1 MLRYAGYFVAMPHKT
16 RLGGPPLHDYQRVS
30 FKTLLGIFDKKNHNT
45 QEKTQREDMSLFFE
59 IIFPNIQIKGIEDLK
74 VSCLKYQEKFGF
86 YYENAG
92 TYFV

>member
-30 FKTLLGIFDKKNHNT
+30 FKTLLGIFNKKKSQHPRKDT
-45 QEKTQREDMSLFFE
+45 EGRHVTFFE
-59 IIFPNIQIKGIEDLK
+59 IIFPTIQINGIEDLK